1 MKTLVIVESPT
12 KAKTISKFLGKN
24 FTVKS
29 SFGHV
34 RDLPKSKMGID
45 IEHNFEPHYIVSRD
59 KTKVA
64 KELKDAAKKSDAVL
78 FATDE
83 DREGEAISWH
93 LANILN
99 IDPNDAKRI
108 VFHEITKT
116 AIMHALENPRAL
128 DLKMVDAQQARR
140 ILDRLVGYELSPFLW
155 HKVARGLSAGR
166 VQSVA
171 VRLIVE
177 REREIKAFNP
187 EEYWSIEGLFCHSER
202 GEESLSKSTTG
213 QGSFANTQDDNCFP
227 AKLYAIKG
235 KKLDKL
241 DIKNKKQTDEILA
254 DLKSATYHVESI
266 EEKKT
271 KRLPSPP
278 FTTSTLQQEANN
290 HLGFSAKQTMR
301 LAQQLYEGV
310 ELGTDG
316 SVGLITYMRTDA
328 VNLSEKFL
336 NEAKELIGNNFGK
349 KYQLAAP
356 RVYNNKSKNAQEAH
370 EAIRPT
376 EVSRTPESVEPFLD
390 RNQFRLYDLIWRRA
404 VATQMAPAELNATV
418 IDVAASNGYSFR
430 ANGQIINFDGF
441 LKLFPDKAKEN
452 LLPQVVKNESLACNG
467 ITTEQH
473 FTEPPARYSDAT
485 LVKAL
490 ENYGIGRPSTYAP
503 TIATIEDR
511 GYIERDDKKRL
522 APKDIAYVV
531 NDLLVEHF
539 PQVVDYQF
547 TAEMENNLD
556 EIARGEK
563 EWQPVIGKF
572 WGPFKENLDKKE
584 KEISKKELTE
594 EKSDEVCEKCGSP
607 MIIKTG
613 RFGKFLACTNYPECK
628 NTKSMN
634 PEEAKQQQ
642 AVEATN
648 EKCDKC
654 GEPMVLRHGRFG
666 PFLGCSG
673 YPKCKNIK
681 GIDIKVNLKCPKC
694 KEGDIVQ
701 RRSKRGKPFY
711 GCNRYPDCDFALWE
725 KPTGEFCQECK
736 SPLVFAP
743 KGVIKCSNKE
753 CNYKKENTPTTPET
767 PSEEKE

>member
-1 MKTLVIVESPT
+1 MKNLVIVESPT

-24 FTVKS
+24 FVVKS

-34 RDLPKSKMGID
+34 RDLPKSKLGVD

-59 KTKVA
+59 KSKVA
-64 KELKDAAKKSDAVL
+64 KELKDAAKKCDGIL

-93 LANILN
+93 LANILG
-99 IDPNDAKRI
+99 IDPENAKRI

-116 AIMHALENPRAL
+116 AITHAIENPRPL

-155 HKVARGLSAGR
+155 RKVARGLSAGR

-187 EEYWSIEGLFCHSER
+187 EEYWSIDGTFTPN
-202 GEESLSKSTTG
+202 SKEN
-213 QGSFANTQDDNCFP
+213 FN
-227 AKLYAIKG
+227 AKLHAIGG
-235 KKLDKL
+235 KKIDKL
-241 DIKNKKQTDEILA
+241 EIKNKEQVDKILA
-254 DLKSATYHVESI
+254 ELHNATYTITAV

-278 FTTSTLQQEANN
+278 FTTSTLQQEANS

-301 LAQQLYEGV
+301 LAQQLYEGI
-310 ELGTDG
+310 ELGSEG

-336 NEAKELIGNNFGK
+336 TESKELIGTQYGK
-349 KYQLAAP
+349 KYQLDAP
-356 RVYNNKSKNAQEAH
+356 RAYHNKSKNAQEAH

-376 EVSRTPESVEPFLD
+376 EVSRTPESIEAHLD
-390 RNQFRLYDLIWRRA
+390 RQQFRLYDLIWRRA
-404 VATQMAPAELNATV
+404 VATQMAPAELNATT
-418 IDVAASNGYSFR
+418 IDISSHNKYQFR
-430 ANGQIINFDGF
+430 ANGQTIIFDGF
-441 LKLFPDKAKEN
+441 LKLFPERTKEN
-452 LLPQVVKNESLACNG
+452 LLP
-467 ITTEQH
+467 ITTVDEKLICTELKPEQH

-485 LVKAL
+485 LVKAM

-503 TIATIEDR
+503 TISTIEDR
-511 GYIERDDKKRL
+511 GYIERDDKKRF
-522 APKDIAYVV
+522 APKDIAYIV

-539 PQVVDYQF
+539 HHVVDFQF
-547 TAEMENNLD
+547 TAEMENSLD
-556 EIARGEK
+556 EIAHGKK
-563 EWQPVIGKF
+563 EWRPVIAGF
-572 WGPFKENLDKKE
+572 WTPFKENLDKKE
-584 KEISKKELTE
+584 IEIDKKVLTE
-594 EKSDEVCEKCGSP
+594 EKSDEKCEKCGSD

-628 NTKSMN
+628 TTKSLN

-642 AVEATN
+642 AVEDAN
-648 EKCDKC
+648 EKCEKC
-654 GEPMVLRHGRFG
+654 GEPMTLRRGRFG

-681 GIDIKVNLKCPKC
+681 NIEIKMNMKCPKC
-694 KEGDIVQ
+694 GEGDIVQ

-725 KPTGEFCQECK
+725 KPTGEFCPTCK
-736 SPLVFAP
+736 QPLVFAP
-743 KGVIKCSNKE
+743 KGIIKCSNKE
-753 CNYKKENTPTTPET
+753 CDYKKESQESVATET
-767 PSEEKE
+767 PSETE

>member
-12 KAKTISKFLGKN
+12 KAKTISKFLGRN
-24 FTVKS
+24 FVVKS

-34 RDLPKSKMGID
+34 RDLPKSKLGVD
-45 IEHNFEPHYIVSRD
+45 VENNFEPHYIVSRD

-64 KELKDAAKKSDAVL
+64 KELKEAAKKSDAVL

-99 IDPNDAKRI
+99 IEPTDAKRI
-108 VFHEITKT
+108 VFHEITKH
-116 AIMHALENPRAL
+116 AIMHALENPRPL

-155 HKVARGLSAGR
+155 RKVARGLSAGR

-171 VRLIVE
+171 VRLVVE
-177 REREIKAFNP
+177 REREIKAFNA
-187 EEYWSIEGLFCHSER
+187 EEYWSIEGIFEAK
-202 GEESLSKSTTG
+202 SKQT
-213 QGSFANTQDDNCFP
+213 FP
-227 AKLYAIKG
+227 AKLHSMQG

-241 DIKNKKQTDEILA
+241 DIKDKAQTDKILA
-254 DLKSATYHVESI
+254 DLKSATYKVESI

-278 FTTSTLQQEANN
+278 FITSTLQQEANSQ
-290 HLGFSAKQTMR
+290 LGFSAKQTMR

-310 ELGTDG
+310 ELGSEG

-349 KYQLAAP
+349 KYQLSAP
-356 RVYNNKSKNAQEAH
+356 RVFNNKSKNAQEAH
-370 EAIRPT
+370 EAVRPT
-376 EVSRTPESVEPFLD
+376 EVSRTPESIETHLD

-404 VATQMAPAELNATV
+404 VATQMAAAELNATV
-418 IDVAASNGYSFR
+418 IDVSSDNDYSFR
-430 ANGQIINFDGF
+430 ANGQIIDFDGF
-441 LKLFPDKAKEN
+441 LKIFPDKAKEN
-452 LLPQVVKNESLACNG
+452 LLPQVAKDENLNCPELKPS
-467 ITTEQH
+467 QH
-473 FTEPPARYSDAT
+473 FTDPPARYSDAT

-503 TIATIEDR
+503 TIGTIEDR

-539 PQVVDYQF
+539 PHVVDFQF
-547 TAEMENNLD
+547 TAEMENDLD
-556 EIARGEK
+556 EIARGK
-563 EWQPVIGKF
+563 KKWQPIIKAF
-572 WGPFKENLDKKE
+572 WHPFKENLDKKE
-584 KEISKKELTE
+584 KEIDRKELTE
-594 EKSDEVCEKCGSP
+594 EKSDEICEKCNSA
-607 MIIKTG
+607 MIVKTG

-628 NTKSMN
+628 HTKSLN

-654 GEPMVLRHGRFG
+654 QEAMMLRHGRFG
-666 PFLGCSG
+666 PFLGCSA

-681 GIDIKVNLKCPKC
+681 GIDIKLGLKCPKC

-701 RRSKRGKPFY
+701 RRSKKRGKPFY
-711 GCNRYPDCDFALWE
+711 GCNKYPNCDFAMWE
-725 KPTGEFCQECK
+725 KPTGEFCPTCQQ
-736 SPLVFAP
+736 PLVFAP
-743 KGVIKCSNKE
+743 KGVIKCSSKE
-753 CNYKKENTPTTPET
+753 CDYKKENTSTPE
-767 PSEEKE
+767 PAAE